1 MVYFVVFDIKLA
13 KKLDGD
19 RPPARDGF
27 TSSRGHA
34 KSGGSSPK
42 KRRGNLPKDSVN
54 VLRLWLW
61 EHRFNAYPSESEKQH
76 LSRASN
82 LSVLQVCNWFINAR
96 RRILPEMIRREGHDP
111 SHYTITRR
119 TTKSTGSTSSASSR
133 RSSTN
138 DDYSMKF
145 DAATFSDADS
155 VSSCDS
161 DHSEPALPLSPQE
174 CDERL
179 SARCMTVATTL
190 PNDSDSTLSML
201 ENLTANNRLSSM
213 DLLVEV
219 ALNLDIIQGHCAR
232 ESKFLA
238 C

>member
-1 MVYFVVFDIKLA
+1 MLYFTVFDVKLS
-13 KKLDGD
+13 KKPDID
-19 RPPARDGF
+19 RPPARDSI
-27 TSSRGHA
+27 TTSRGHA
-34 KSGGSSPK
+34 KNGASSPK

-119 TTKSTGSTSSASSR
+119 TTKTTGSTSSAGSR
-133 RSSTN
+133 RSSSN
-138 DDYSMKF
+138 DEYSMKF
-145 DAATFSDADS
+145 DSGTFSDADS

-161 DHSEPALPLSPQE
+161 DHSDSHPLSPKE
-174 CDERL
+174 CEDRL
-179 SARCMTVATTL
+179 SARCMPVATTL
-190 PNDSDSTLSML
+190 ENNGESALSLL
-201 ENLTANNRLSSM
+201 ENLTANNHLSSM

-219 ALNLDIIQGHCAR
+219 ALNMDIIQGHGTR

-238 C
+238 Y